1 MKLRDETDLEAL
13 RGDLVGAVAE
23 TMQPAHV
30 SLWLR
35 SETASKDKQA

>member
-1 MKLRDETDLEAL
+1 LREETDLDAL
-13 RGDLVGAVAE
+13 SGDLVGAVRE

-35 SETASKDKQA
+35 TETASKDEQAE